1 MPPGPALGL
10 LLLLAAWAPNLAA
23 AADEHAPEDVE
34 TVEVIATTP
43 LHGVGL
49 PKDRVPAY
57 VQTATGADLERL
69 QSLDLSDFM
78 NRGLGS
84 VSVNAA
90 QNNPLQPDLQFR
102 GFTASPVLGIAQ
114 GLAVYQDGVRVN
126 EPFGDTVSWDLIPE
140 SAVVSTPSHRR
151 TFSSRRQVGPP
162 GTRVSSPT

>member
-1 MPPGPALGL
+1 MLLTQPVGGARKRLQIRFHPSDHSDLRAAWDRSGL

-78 NRGLGS
+78 N
-84 VSVNAA
+84 
-90 QNNPLQPDLQFR
+90 
-102 GFTASPVLGIAQ
+102 
-114 GLAVYQDGVRVN
+114 
-126 EPFGDTVSWDLIPE
+126 
-140 SAVVSTPSHRR
+140 
-151 TFSSRRQVGPP
+151 
-162 GTRVSSPT
+162 